1 MLKRNNN
8 GITNYHNFLIW
19 ENDRLFT
26 SGCGNKVNMC
36 DTAAPN
42 EKCKKRYFLGDAW
55 RFPATQ
61 SYENVKL
68 YNTMLPIVLL

>member
-1 MLKRNNN
+1 MR
-8 GITNYHNFLIW
+8 
-19 ENDRLFT
+19 RQ
-26 SGCGNKVNMC
+26 NKC

-42 EKCKKRYFLGDAW
+42 EKCKKGIFGGRVAIS
-55 RFPATQ
+55 ATQ